1 MKLYKYKY
9 KVQVQ
14 VQNALHNIHISYGIH
29 TTYYYSY
36 CAVKCIFTHHILPI
50 PKRTVHVP
58 YTRMNNSFNT
68 IAPWTWTVGHMP
80 THLLIL
86 LSYYLLTNPDCAPTE
101 RPAKKAKTVV
111 PKVKF
116 ADLRE
121 DVRANAIQTMPSKRE
136 FGWLRFY
143 RLSPAS
149 SFRFLASY
157 TVRPYSLFPVQRDGN
172 LLSLLD
178 CPFDEPVSGARC

>member
-1 MKLYKYKY
+1 MGFEILIQIYGIWKY
-9 KVQVQ
+9 
-14 VQNALHNIHISYGIH
+14 LHNFAPPSMNLLLETYGSDSSSDDEDFVVRAPTPR
-29 TTYYYSY
+29 TT
-36 CAVKCIFTHHILPI
+36 VNGRTHAHLP
-50 PKRTVHVP
+50 
-58 YTRMNNSFNT
+58 N
-68 IAPWTWTVGHMP
+68 
-80 THLLIL
+80 L
-86 LSYYLLTNPDCAPTE
+86 LSYYLLTNPDFAPTE